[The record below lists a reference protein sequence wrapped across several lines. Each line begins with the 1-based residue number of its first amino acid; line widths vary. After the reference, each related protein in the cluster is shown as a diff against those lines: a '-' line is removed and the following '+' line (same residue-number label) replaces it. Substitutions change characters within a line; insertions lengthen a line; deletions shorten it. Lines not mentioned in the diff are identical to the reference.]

1 MFKKIVSL
9 LICALILFSITA
21 CSSGPE
27 NSGTVT
33 DTDPTTA
40 AQDPDGTTV
49 YYEPDKLPDT
59 LYFGGKK
66 VNILS
71 NANNDSR
78 NLAELTVESLNSE
91 PINDS
96 MYNRERY
103 VEDRLGVEIVNYS
116 DKDVSFSNESMRQ
129 LNSGEDTYAIF
140 TTAAHQLAPYVIDG
154 YLTDLYTVDYL
165 DTDMPWW
172 SQKFSAEAEIED
184 SLYFATGSLSISL
197 MRNMYAVFFN
207 KSIAENYSASI
218 SELGDLYA
226 IVNSGDWTFDKFVEL
241 GGDIYEDINGDQI
254 ADGEDLYGIMYPK
267 NLPLDA
273 IWSGFDL
280 RAFGKDET
288 GWFTMDV
295 TTEKLFS
302 ALEKLDNLVHN
313 VKGSASSAKFN
324 QSLNTDCPEMFSS
337 GQFLFMV
344 HWLEIIETPE
354 LRNMSA
360 DYGILPFPKYDG
372 SQKEYYSYS
381 HDQYRVFSI
390 PVTNNDPDMAGAVLE
405 AMASYSYRETVP
417 TYLDVALKGKYM
429 SDANSRKTIDLVV
442 NGFKL
447 DASWIY
453 LNLSMEYPASY
464 RYMIM
469 NGEKSFSS
477 NHTKA
482 IKKVQLNLKTNK
494 TLYEK
499 NNKKG

>member
-1 MFKKIVSL
+1 
-9 LICALILFSITA
+9 
-21 CSSGPE
+21 
-27 NSGTVT
+27 
-33 DTDPTTA
+33 
-40 AQDPDGTTV
+40 
-49 YYEPDKLPDT
+49 
-59 LYFGGKK
+59 
-66 VNILS
+66 
-71 NANNDSR
+71 
-78 NLAELTVESLNSE
+78 
-91 PINDS
+91 
-96 MYNRERY
+96 
-103 VEDRLGVEIVNYS
+103 
-116 DKDVSFSNESMRQ
+116 
-129 LNSGEDTYAIF
+129 
-140 TTAAHQLAPYVIDG
+140 
-154 YLTDLYTVDYL
+154 
-165 DTDMPWW
+165 
-172 SQKFSAEAEIED
+172 
-184 SLYFATGSLSISL
+184 

-207 KSIAENYSASI
+207 KSIAEDYSATI
-218 SELGDLYA
+218 DELGDLYA
-226 IVNSGDWTFDKFVEL
+226 IVDSGDWTFDKFVEL

-280 RAFGKDET
+280 RAFGRDES
-288 GWFTMDV
+288 GWFTLDV
-295 TTEKLFS
+295 TTEKLFAS
-302 ALEKLDNLVHN
+302 LEKLDNLIHN
-313 VKGSASSAKFN
+313 VKGSASSARFD
-324 QSLNTDCPEMFSS
+324 QGLNDDCPVLFAS

-354 LRNMSA
+354 LRNMTA
-360 DYGILPFPKYDG
+360 DYGILPFPKFDA

-390 PVTNNDPDMAGAVLE
+390 PITNNDPDMAGAVLE

-429 SDANSRKTIDLVV
+429 SDASSRKTIDLVV

-469 NGEKSFSS
+469 NGETSFSS
-477 NHTKA
+477 NHTKLL
-482 IKKVQLNLKTNK
+482 KKVQLNLKTNK